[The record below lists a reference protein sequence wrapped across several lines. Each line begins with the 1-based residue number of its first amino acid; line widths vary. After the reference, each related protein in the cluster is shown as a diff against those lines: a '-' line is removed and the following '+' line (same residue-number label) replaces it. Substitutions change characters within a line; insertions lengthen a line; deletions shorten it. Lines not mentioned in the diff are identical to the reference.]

1 MFIIVMFLL
10 YVTADMVNIWILTTI
25 HDLFFLTHT
34 HTHTH
39 THIYIYLFIRLTT
52 AHDQIEKLLCFCK
65 NFSITLK
72 DILYFAIVKGD
83 EVSLQ
88 RALNIVHMNSHE
100 YVAVLFYASWCP
112 FSRTFR
118 PSFSILSSLYPSI
131 PHFAIE
137 ESAVRPRFVYHY
149 FP

>member
-1 MFIIVMFLL
+1 MLIVVMFLL
-10 YVTADMVNIWILTTI
+10 YVTTDMVNIWIITTV
-25 HDLFFLTHT
+25 HDLFFLY
-34 HTHTH
+34 
-39 THIYIYLFIRLTT
+39 IYIYVYLFIRLTT
-52 AHDQIEKLLCFCK
+52 VHDQIEKLLCFCK
-65 NFSITLK
+65 YFSIILK

-118 PSFSILSSLYPSI
+118 SSFSILSSLYPSI

-137 ESAVRPRFVYHY
+137 ESAVRPRFVYH
-149 FP
+149 

>member
-1 MFIIVMFLL
+1 MPDRDNAYCCYVFFICHCWHGKYMDPNNSTWSFLS
-10 YVTADMVNIWILTTI
+10 
-25 HDLFFLTHT
+25 F
-34 HTHTH
+34 
-39 THIYIYLFIRLTT
+39 IYLFIRLTT
-52 AHDQIEKLLCFCK
+52 VHDQIEKLLCFCK
-65 NFSITLK
+65 SFSIILK

-137 ESAVRPRFVYHY
+137 ESAVRPRFVYH
-149 FP
+149 